1 MDGHR
6 PHPRDTASPYRGSD
20 GLAALATDDAVRAMH
35 CDLAS
40 LYRSQLACLVAGDTL
55 MATVAMLGLDLAA

>member
-1 MDGHR
+1 MDTGLTR
-6 PHPRDTASPYRGSD
+6 EILDRRIEDQMA
-20 GLAALATDDAVRAMH
+20 LAALATDDAVRAMH

-40 LYRSQLACLVAGDTL
+40 LYRSQLACLVTGDTL

>member
-1 MDGHR
+1 MDTGLTR
-6 PHPRDTASPYRGSD
+6 EILDRRIEDQIA
-20 GLAALATDDAVRAMH
+20 LAALATDDAVRAMH

>member
-1 MDGHR
+1 MDTGLTSEILHR
-6 PHPRDTASPYRGSD
+6 RIEDQMA
-20 GLAALATDDAVRAMH
+20 LAALATDDAVRAMH

>member
-1 MDGHR
+1 MDTGLTREILHR
-6 PHPRDTASPYRGSD
+6 RIEDQMA
-20 GLAALATDDAVRAMH
+20 LAALATDDAVRAMH
-35 CDLAS
+35 GDLAS

>member
-1 MDGHR
+1 MDTGLTSEILHR
-6 PHPRDTASPYRGSD
+6 RIEDQMA
-20 GLAALATDDAVRAMH
+20 LAALATDDAVRAMH

-40 LYRSQLACLVAGDTL
+40 LYRSQLACLVAVDTL

>member
-1 MDGHR
+1 MDTGLTSEILHR
-6 PHPRDTASPYRGSD
+6 RIEDQIA
-20 GLAALATDDAVRAMH
+20 LAALATDDAVRAMH

>member
-1 MDGHR
+1 METGLTREILHR
-6 PHPRDTASPYRGSD
+6 RIEDQMA
-20 GLAALATDDAVRAMH
+20 LAALATDDAVRAMH
-35 CDLAS
+35 RDLAS

>member
-1 MDGHR
+1 MDTGLTSEILHR
-6 PHPRDTASPYRGSD
+6 RIEDQMA
-20 GLAALATDDAVRAMH
+20 LAALATDDAVRAMH

-40 LYRSQLACLVAGDTL
+40 LYRSQLACLVTGDTL